1 MINSFKKNWLKILLF
16 TLSIILASINFN
28 LLLKPIN
35 VVAGG
40 AGGLALV
47 LENIFHISTSNLI
60 TIIYVI
66 TVILSILFLDKKAL
80 LSIIYA
86 SILYPVVTYL
96 TEDITSIITLNYH
109 DIFLICISSGIISG
123 ITNGIAFR
131 FGYAPGGLSVIS
143 PIFNKFFKTSV
154 STVNFIVNT
163 IVVLMGTYYYGF
175 NMIVYAIVL
184 LYISSYVSDIV
195 ILGLSSNKV
204 LFIKSKKNDL
214 VIKLLHDKYAINVTI
229 LDDEENKNML
239 LAVVNNLDYSF
250 VKKDLIKIDNKVFFT
265 TNDCYEV
272 GR

>member
-1 MINSFKKNWLKILLF
+1 MINKSKYSFTKIIFF
-16 TLSIILASINFN
+16 TLAIILASINFN

-47 LENIFHISTSNLI
+47 LANFFHISTSDLI

-66 TVILSILFLDKKAL
+66 TVILSIIFLDKKTII
-80 LSIIYA
+80 SIIYA

-96 TEDITSIITLNYH
+96 TENITSVISLNYN
-109 DIFLICISSGIISG
+109 DVFLICISSGIISG

-131 FGYAPGGLSVIS
+131 FGYAPGGLSVIA
-143 PIFNKFFKTSV
+143 PIINKYFKISI

-163 IVVLMGTYYYGF
+163 IVVLLGVYFFGF
-175 NMIVYAIVL
+175 NMVIYAIVL
-184 LYISSYVSDIV
+184 LNISSYVSNMV

-204 LFIKSKKNDL
+204 LFIKSNKQDKI
-214 VIKLLHDKYAINVTI
+214 IKLLHNKYAINAIV
-229 LDDEENKNML
+229 LDNDNSEESIMVVVKNIE
-239 LAVVNNLDYSF
+239 YGF
-250 VKKDLIKIDNKVFFT
+250 VKKDIIKIDKKVFFST
-265 TNDCYEV
+265 SDCYEV